1 MTHDNS
7 IKFVGFSEAL
17 NDASGHLSGRLEKTL
32 DMADNMYMTHG
43 KDAVDAVRGYTD
55 MDVARQYATD
65 FVVDHLTDEED
76 EE

>member
-1 MTHDNS
+1 MTDKS
-7 IKFVGFSEAL
+7 IKFVGFSDAL
-17 NDASGHLSGRLEKTL
+17 NDASSHLSGRLEKSL

-55 MDVARQYATD
+55 KDVARQYATD
-65 FVVDHLTDEED
+65 FVVNHLTED